1 MYQNFVTF
9 FQISHLPAIAT
20 SLHLLQSKIQLTNTL
35 TAFTHFMRRQFLKC
49 SINYHHNLSLTRK
62 ENKLLSVSKTFQPWH
77 PRSYFKKS
85 PLNTSPLWFCK
96 CLKLWF
102 RRIKMIILNL
112 KWLST
117 RRLGRLCGNTV
128 WTTTDPWDH
137 RENTRLDRTLYL
149 YPIIMIVRV
158 VVLVLLCFQILEIA
172 LIFLFWND
180 WEILW
185 NHAWEL
191 TQSWNGLILKWP
203 PSGRWSIWLN

>member
-1 MYQNFVTF
+1 MLNKLSS
-9 FQISHLPAIAT
+9 QIITHAQGKQIAKCFKDFST
-20 SLHLLQSKIQLTNTL
+20 MTPKKLLQE
-35 TAFTHFMRRQFLKC
+35 AFLD
-49 SINYHHNLSLTRK
+49 I
-62 ENKLLSVSKTFQPWH
+62 LL
-77 PRSYFKKS
+77 RS
-85 PLNTSPLWFCK
+85 PLNTSPPWFCK

-102 RRIKMIILNL
+102 RPIKMITLNL

-158 VVLVLLCFQILEIA
+158 VKLVLLCFQILQIA